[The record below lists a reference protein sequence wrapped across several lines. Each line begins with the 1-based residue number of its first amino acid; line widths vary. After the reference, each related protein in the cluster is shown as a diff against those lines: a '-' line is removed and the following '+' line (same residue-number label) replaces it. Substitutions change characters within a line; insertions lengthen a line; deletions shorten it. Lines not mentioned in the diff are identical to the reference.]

1 MASLPDKG
9 LNDLSILLHGKK
21 CFVLKCS
28 NWLLGG
34 YGLPLTVHFTKTF
47 TPYIHCNDSSK
58 TVRSVRKTLL
68 KYSILITLYSNFG
81 LIKWVINITVKTSNA
96 SSFFFSG
103 FSSVKYTLKLD
114 LIFSLLICQTIKK
127 DIKKCIDHA
136 AVNTKTNKIYAI

>member
-1 MASLPDKG
+1 MVISIYILNILRSN

-96 SSFFFSG
+96 SSFFFQVLAAWNIHWNSIW
-103 FSSVKYTLKLD
+103 FFHCSFAKRS
-114 LIFSLLICQTIKK
+114 KK
-127 DIKKCIDHA
+127 ISKNA
-136 AVNTKTNKIYAI
+136 LTMLQ